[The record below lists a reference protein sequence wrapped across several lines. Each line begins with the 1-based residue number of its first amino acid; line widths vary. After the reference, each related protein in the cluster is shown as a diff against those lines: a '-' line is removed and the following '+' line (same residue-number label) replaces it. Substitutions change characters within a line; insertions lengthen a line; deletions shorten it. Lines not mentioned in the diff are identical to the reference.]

1 LIIEGGAVTLQFVQ
15 EGERL
20 LREGEELFSILS
32 KRKLNNLSKRKVN
45 KRKVNNGLKRKV
57 NNGLKLNEAATY

>member
-1 LIIEGGAVTLQFVQ
+1 MTIEGGAVTLQ
-15 EGERL
+15 GEKL

-32 KRKLNNLSKRKVN
+32 KRKLNNGL
-45 KRKVNNGLKRKV
+45 KRKVNNLKRKV